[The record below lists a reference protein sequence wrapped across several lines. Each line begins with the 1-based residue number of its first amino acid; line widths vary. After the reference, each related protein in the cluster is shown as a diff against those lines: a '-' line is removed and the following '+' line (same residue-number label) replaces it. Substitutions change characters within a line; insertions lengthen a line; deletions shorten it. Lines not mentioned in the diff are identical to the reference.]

1 MNNHTI
7 NNNFV
12 PNFQRFI
19 NLVDF
24 LSEKQ
29 GKNVTQIVYIEQLR
43 LLPIG
48 TFGRAWAD
56 FLDSNNL
63 QPFTNGLRRK
73 QLHDGVHILTG
84 YNADAIGEAEL
95 QAFLLGAKFIPIH
108 ILIILGLLKPIS
120 QQLSEQTSKNLQQS
134 IYKRLWQAYQR
145 GRNSHFDPD
154 KWQPELLWK
163 LPLEQVQVLY
173 KL

>member
-1 MNNHTI
+1 MKNYTFI
-7 NNNFV
+7 PTFAT
-12 PNFQRFI
+12 NFQNFI
-19 NLVDF
+19 NVVDF
-24 LSEKQ
+24 ISEKQ
-29 GKNVTQIVYIEQLR
+29 GKNVSQIVYIEQLR
-43 LLPIG
+43 KLPLG

-63 QPFTNGLRRK
+63 QPFTTGFRRK

-84 YNADAIGEAEL
+84 YDADPIGEAEL
-95 QAFLLGAKFIPIH
+95 QAFLLGAKFVPIH
-108 ILIILGLLKPIS
+108 ILIILGLLKPIY
-120 QQLSEQTSKNLQQS
+120 QQLSQQTLDTFKPS
-134 IYKRLWQAYQR
+134 IHQKIWQAYQR

-154 KWQPELLWK
+154 KWQPELLWQ